1 VDATGRVGHVDG
13 VVLALGALGAQIKAG
28 TLRGLATSNTVAEYA
43 DIPTLKELGYK
54 EDLFGVWFSF
64 LAPAGIPEDARKALV
79 AAVEE
84 AGRTGRNRLRFSAP
98 RLRANAG
105 GLSLGRWTAFVVALA
120 VAVGHLVPCAL
131 AVGLVLGDAS
141 RGG

>member
-1 VDATGRVGHVDG
+1 MLITTIVGS
-13 VVLALGALGAQIKAG
+13 I
-28 TLRGLATSNTVAEYA
+28 TV
-43 DIPTLKELGYK
+43 
-54 EDLFGVWFSF
+54 FQV
-64 LAPAGIPEDARKALV
+64 
-79 AAVEE
+79 
-84 AGRTGRNRLRFSAP
+84 
-98 RLRANAG
+98 RANAG